1 MVTVLSAMEHKADYL
16 SYKIECHQDEKD
28 KPFPVSEKALV
39 DRGVKK
45 SRPPYPGK
53 SRIYHITNMYP

>member
-1 MVTVLSAMEHKADYL
+1 MVKVLSAMEHKADYL

-39 DRGVKK
+39 DRGVKN
-45 SRPPYPGK
+45 PTLLIPADL
-53 SRIYHITNMYP
+53 

>member
-1 MVTVLSAMEHKADYL
+1 MVLQPMVKVLSAMEHKADYL
-16 SYKIECHQDEKD
+16 SYKIEYHQDEKD

-45 SRPPYPGK
+45 SYTPYPGW
-53 SRIYHITNMYP
+53 P

>member
-1 MVTVLSAMEHKADYL
+1 MVLQPMVKVLSAMEHKADYL

-45 SRPPYPGK
+45 SRPPYPG
-53 SRIYHITNMYP
+53 